1 MLGAKLN
8 HVGNR
13 DPGCKP
19 LSVYLLNSG
28 IHTLDYCS
36 QPTRLGL
43 MKQIRIAENRRTGAP
58 FVHII
63 AYHIFRTKQLSKLI
77 PDCVSL
83 HHRVQFIK
91 EMLSK
96 F

>member
-43 MKQIRIAENRRTGAP
+43 MKQIRIAEPSDWGTICSHYSLSQIPQQA
-58 FVHII
+58 II
-63 AYHIFRTKQLSKLI
+63 
-77 PDCVSL
+77 
-83 HHRVQFIK
+83 
-91 EMLSK
+91 
-96 F
+96 